1 MIETF
6 AIDAESK
13 RTYDENGFLHVS
25 ISPLTRVQVAPYHG
39 SEIPG
44 WQSLGLDPER
54 IYKGYR
60 SAEELSRPETVESVN
75 GIPIQLAHHMD
86 YADNPA
92 KMTRVGSTGTDGAF
106 HDPYLTNSLHI
117 QDKNAI
123 DRINDGSMR
132 ELSLAYR
139 YKPVFKSGV
148 SPDGEKYDFLMTDIS
163 ANHLALV
170 DEGRAGHEVLVYDSK
185 IGETMADNTE
195 VKTPQATDD
204 DAVEKKE
211 VALANQ
217 VKEGAQKLIDLHA
230 APAEHEPHQEAVGD
244 DDKDAEIAA
253 ILDDLTKAGADL
265 SKVPGLSD
273 RLKALAASAAEDEDD
288 PGLPAAPAEVEA
300 EPAADPAQAPAE
312 DEDEVDPAAAPAE
325 DEDEQK
331 DAPAAEEADPVAD
344 GLKACGLD
352 GEDPEVQKAFAAGM
366 KYAKG
371 DEGRKDTPAPA
382 AQDHAIRMAK
392 KIAGIVEKRISAKF
406 AAIDECRRSLGK
418 VRAIAFD
425 SAGDVYRAA
434 LRQEGYKSDR
444 MTAREAQTAYR
455 MLRAASRHAGVAMD
469 SKPRNEKPSLIGNI
483 LNNVM
488 KE

>member
-1 MIETF
+1 MTETL

-25 ISPLTRVQVAPYHG
+25 ISPLTRVQVAPYRG
-39 SEIPG
+39 CEIPG
-44 WQSLGLDPER
+44 WQELGLEPDR
-54 IYKGYR
+54 VYRGYR
-60 SAEELSRPETVESVN
+60 SAEELSKPETIESVN

-106 HDPYLTNSLHI
+106 HEPFLTNSLHI

-185 IGETMADNTE
+185 IGETMAENTE
-195 VKTPQATDD
+195 MKAPQATDD

-211 VALANQ
+211 AALAEQ
-217 VKEGAQKLIDLHA
+217 VKQGAQKLIDLHA
-230 APAEHEPHQEAVGD
+230 APEEHEPHEEAVTD
-244 DDKDAEIAA
+244 DDKDAEVAA
-253 ILDDLTKAGADL
+253 ILDDLAKAGLDL

-273 RLKALAASAAEDEDD
+273 RLKGLAAAAADEDEDLE
-288 PGLPAAPAEVEA
+288 G
-300 EPAADPAQAPAE
+300 
-312 DEDEVDPAAAPAE
+312 AAAPAE
-325 DEDEQK
+325 DEDE
-331 DAPAAEEADPVAD
+331 PVAEGDEGDMVAD

-352 GEDPEVQKAFAAGM
+352 GEDPEVQKAFAAGL

-371 DEGRKDTPAPA
+371 GAQPAGKPAA
-382 AQDHAIRMAK
+382 AQDRALRKIVSMVTGRLNAK
-392 KIAGIVEKRISAKF
+392 LT
-406 AAIDECRRSLGK
+406 AADECRKTLGR
-418 VRAIAFD
+418 VRLGAFD
-425 SAGDVYRAA
+425 SAGDIYRAA
-434 LRQEGYKSDR
+434 LRQEGFKTKGLSNRDAMMVYRTVLALKSGKR
-444 MTAREAQTAYR
+444 GA
-455 MLRAASRHAGVAMD
+455 AMD
-469 SKPRNEKPSLIGNI
+469 RKMQSDKPSFLGEI
-483 LNNVM
+483 LNSIN